1 MARGVS
7 CCDGDGDSPS
17 CGGGGGGGGRKSKS
31 VCVKRLSSS
40 YGSLVAASSLGE
52 IRNISSDNDT
62 KNNMFYGMCDIDDMS
77 DILYKEDLLE
87 CYRRERAMKSFRN
100 AQKRSPS
107 LVRCFEFLKL
117 LCCRT

>member
-7 CCDGDGDSPS
+7 SCDGDGGSLS
-17 CGGGGGGGGRKSKS
+17 CGGGGGSNSKS
-31 VCVKRLSSS
+31 VCMKRLSSS
-40 YGSLVAASSLGE
+40 YGSLVAASSLCE
-52 IRNISSDNDT
+52 IRNISSDND
-62 KNNMFYGMCDIDDMS
+62 NESNMFYGMCDIDDTS

-100 AQKRSPS
+100 VQKRSPS